1 MEHINYL
8 LLSTIDNFLPDS
20 EKENLNFLEELK
32 QIIETNKGEKDLL
45 NWLKDDPES
54 FHLCIYELEVRLL
67 NKAEREKAFY

>member
-45 NWLKDDPES
+45 NWFKDDPES